1 MRIDSDPGSGY
12 GVPMRKVNLKYA
24 KDHLEDLVDEAIAGE
39 EVVITGTGS
48 WRVRLTPLQEGR
60 TTEKSGTAKS
70 QRERIEALLAR
81 LQSLPDLDP
90 RSAEEI
96 LGYDEKGLF

>member
-1 MRIDSDPGSGY
+1 LILDLRAGSGY
-12 GVPMRKVNLKYA
+12 GVSMRKVNLKYA

-39 EVVITGTGS
+39 EVVITNERS
-48 WRVRLTPLQEGR
+48 WRVRLTPIQEGR
-60 TTEKSGTAKS
+60 PAEKSGPAS

-81 LQSLPDLDP
+81 LQSLPDLDS